1 MSARKGMVSAAR
13 WLPNP
18 GVICLPADGKKGAKD
33 FASDAKK
40 SFTLG
45 LGVLSKVFAASF
57 TLQLPL

>member
-1 MSARKGMVSAAR
+1 MVSAAR